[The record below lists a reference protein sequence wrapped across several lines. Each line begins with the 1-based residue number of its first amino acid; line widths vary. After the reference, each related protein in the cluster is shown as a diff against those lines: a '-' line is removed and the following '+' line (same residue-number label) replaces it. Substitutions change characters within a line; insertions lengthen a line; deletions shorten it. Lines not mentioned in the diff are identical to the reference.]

1 MPIDAKIVATLREM
15 TGAGMM
21 DAKKALE
28 EVGGDLEKA
37 AEELRKKGVTKAA
50 KKSDRATCEGRVHA
64 YIHATG
70 KVGVLVEVLCETDFV
85 ARNENFIAFC
95 NDLAMHI
102 AAVDPSYLTR
112 EDVPE
117 HVVAKEKEL
126 VVSTLKGEG
135 KPEAMIEKISQGKM
149 DKWYSEVVLM
159 EQPFIKDEEKTIH
172 ALLMEQIATI
182 GENMTIRRFAR
193 FAI

>member
-1 MPIDAKIVATLREM
+1 MIDAQTVAKLREM

-37 AEELRKKGVTKAA
+37 AEELRKKGVVKAA
-50 KKSDRATCEGRVHA
+50 KKSDRATGEGRVHA

-95 NDLAMHI
+95 NNLAMHI
-102 AAVDPSYLTR
+102 AAADPLYLTR
-112 EDVPE
+112 ADVPE
-117 HVVAKEKEL
+117 AVVMKEKEL
-126 VVSTLKGEG
+126 VIAGLKEEG
-135 KPEAMIEKISQGKM
+135 KPEEMIAKISEGKM
-149 DKWYSEVVLM
+149 EKWYGEVVLM
-159 EQPFIKDEEKTIH
+159 EQ
-172 ALLMEQIATI
+172 
-182 GENMTIRRFAR
+182 
-193 FAI
+193 

>member
-1 MPIDAKIVATLREM
+1 MIDAQTVAKLREM

-37 AEELRKKGVTKAA
+37 AEELRKKGVVKAA
-50 KKSDRATCEGRVHA
+50 KKSDRATGEGRVHA

-95 NDLAMHI
+95 NNLAMHI
-102 AAVDPSYLTR
+102 AAADPLYLTR
-112 EDVPE
+112 ADVPE
-117 HVVAKEKEL
+117 AVVMKEKEL
-126 VVSTLKGEG
+126 VIAGLKEEG
-135 KPEAMIEKISQGKM
+135 KPEEMIAKISEGKM
-149 DKWYSEVVLM
+149 EKWYGEVVLM
-159 EQPFIKDEEKTIH
+159 EQLFIKDEEKTIH
-172 ALLMEQIATI
+172 ELLTEQIATI
-182 GENMTIRRFAR
+182 GENMQIRRFAR

>member
-1 MPIDAKIVATLREM
+1 MPIDAKTVAMLREM

-50 KKSDRATCEGRVHA
+50 KKSDRATSEGRVHA

-102 AAVDPSYLTR
+102 AASDPSYLTR

-117 HVVAKEKEL
+117 EIVAKEKEL
-126 VVSTLKGEG
+126 VASALKEEG

-149 DKWYSEVVLM
+149 DKWYGEVVLM
-159 EQPFIKDEEKTIH
+159 EQPFIKDEEKTIQE
-172 ALLMEQIATI
+172 LLTEQIVTI
-182 GENMTIRRFAR
+182 GENMAIRRFAR

>member
-1 MPIDAKIVATLREM
+1 MPIDAKTVAALREM

-28 EVGGDLEKA
+28 EVGGNLEKA
-37 AEELRKKGVTKAA
+37 AEELRKKGAAKAA

-102 AAVDPSYLTR
+102 AAADPLYLTR
-112 EDVPE
+112 KDVPE
-117 HVVAKEKEL
+117 EVVAKEGEIVAAALKE
-126 VVSTLKGEG
+126 EG
-135 KPEAMIEKISQGKM
+135 KPEEMIEKISQGKM
-149 DKWYSEVVLM
+149 NKWYGEVVLM
-159 EQPFIKDEEKTIH
+159 EQPFIKDEEKTIQE
-172 ALLMEQIATI
+172 LLTEQIATI
-182 GENMTIRRFAR
+182 GENMTIRRFCR
-193 FAI
+193 FTI

>member
-1 MPIDAKIVATLREM
+1 
-15 TGAGMM
+15 M

-37 AEELRKKGVTKAA
+37 AEELRRKGVIKAA
-50 KKSDRATCEGRVHA
+50 KKSDRATSEGRVHA
-64 YIHATG
+64 YIHTTG

-102 AAVDPSYLTR
+102 AAADPSYLTR
-112 EDVPE
+112 KDVPE
-117 HVVAKEKEL
+117 AVVAKEKEL
-126 VVSTLKGEG
+126 VAAALKEEG
-135 KPEAMIEKISQGKM
+135 KPENMIEKISEGKM
-149 DKWYSEVVLM
+149 DKWYGEAVLM
-159 EQPFIKDEEKTIH
+159 EQPFIKDEEKTIQE
-172 ALLMEQIATI
+172 LLTEQIATI
-182 GENMTIRRFAR
+182 GENMVIRRFVR

>member
-1 MPIDAKIVATLREM
+1 MPIDAKTVAMLREM

-50 KKSDRATCEGRVHA
+50 KKSDRATSEGRVHA

-102 AAVDPSYLTR
+102 AASDPSYLTR

-117 HVVAKEKEL
+117 EIVAKAR
-126 VVSTLKGEG
+126 SLKGVMEPFSTQGNVEMLKRAGFVDYMTVMKYVCFEG
-135 KPEAMIEKISQGKM
+135 FLA
-149 DKWYSEVVLM
+149 
-159 EQPFIKDEEKTIH
+159 IKLRKNYK
-172 ALLMEQIATI
+172 L
-182 GENMTIRRFAR
+182 
-193 FAI
+193 